1 LALCAAADQGL
12 SAETGALHA
21 LFLRE
26 LELFEFQARLRSA
39 QPSGC
44 HAATLRLLAAAQLS
58 RAATVSGANEREQDN
73 YAQLLAT
80 LETRMGQ
87 ARP

>member
-1 LALCAAADQGL
+1 VPRGDTEG
-12 SAETGALHA
+12 
-21 LFLRE
+21 
-26 LELFEFQARLRSA
+26 
-39 QPSGC
+39 
-44 HAATLRLLAAAQLS
+44 LLAVAQLS